1 MVLDGL
7 KPTFNIGKIFRS
19 CQALGA
25 REVFLINVPYFDPS
39 PAKGAF
45 KQTRSQSFSNFA
57 EAYEQLK
64 ERGYTVYAMEPRAE
78 KVMGVTPLASK
89 AAFVMGHEEF
99 GLSFKMEDYP
109 EIQPLRVAQYGQV
122 ESMNV
127 SVVASLALFEF
138 VRQHELPK
146 LGSKSDLE
154 GADSQFLTP
163 PNS

>member
-45 KQTRSQSFSNFA
+45 KQTRSQSFSSFD
-57 EAYEQLK
+57 EAYQQLK
-64 ERGYTVYAMEPRAE
+64 LRGYTIYAMDPRAE
-78 KVMGVTPLASK
+78 KVMGLTPIAKK

-99 GLSFKMEDYP
+99 GLSFNLQDYP
-109 EIQPLRVAQYGQV
+109 DIQSLKVAQYGQV

-146 LGSKSDLE
+146 LGAEFLSS
-154 GADSQFLTP
+154 ADS
-163 PNS
+163 